1 MVIRILA
8 AISCAWLWACAG
20 VTPSAALVVN
30 ASRVTQCAEEDN
42 VYVKLSGDGLRGMRI
57 EARQPSY
64 IAQLQVDDSKADFTD
79 CHFKDSENPVYHF
92 EPKRVVL
99 WEDEHY
105 LMIGNTYAS
114 YWRPDQVDVVIE
126 GKVTHGI
133 HLIQLHL
140 KDKSEPKQGA
150 YEFLVLYPPD
160 GYWRAKPIP
169 SLPMTAST
177 YGTSF
182 LVGPIKEGAR
192 PVVELAKVEFV
203 PSEMTFRIDYE
214 DGSHGAMHLLEIDRQ
229 RLALEYEHDR
239 PQPASQPLAAIRSM
253 FVTPE
258 RADTAEVSWR
268 ASPAGKLTTE
278 GLSTFQRAAAY
289 DVAFGRSAVSRH
301 NPSAPDMWFG
311 AFLCRGAAR

>member
-1 MVIRILA
+1 
-8 AISCAWLWACAG
+8 LWACAG

-42 VYVKLSGDGLRGMRI
+42 VYVKLSGDGLSGMRI

-64 IAQLQVDDSKADFTD
+64 ISQLKVDDSKADFTD

-92 EPKRVVL
+92 EPKRLVL
-99 WEDEHY
+99 WENERY
-105 LMIGNTYAS
+105 LMIGNTYAT
-114 YWRPDQVDVVIE
+114 YWRPDQVDVVID

-150 YEFLVLYPPD
+150 YEFLVMYPPD

-169 SLPMTAST
+169 KPPLTEST
-177 YGTSF
+177 YGSSF
-182 LVGPIKEGAR
+182 LVGPVKEGVR

-203 PSEMTFRIDYE
+203 PSEMTFRLSYE
-214 DGSHGAMHLLEIDRQ
+214 DGSHGAMHLLEIDRD
-229 RLALEYEHDR
+229 RLVLQYEHDR
-239 PQPASQPLAAIRSM
+239 PMPASQPLAAIRSM

-258 RADTAEVSWR
+258 RADVAEVRWR
-268 ASPAGKLTTE
+268 ASAGGAPTTE
-278 GLSTFQRAAAY
+278 SVSAFQRATAY
-289 DVAFGRSAVSRH
+289 DVAFGRSVVSRH

-311 AFLCRGAAR
+311 QFMCRDPAR